1 MIQFAKNVETN
12 KNVIMPKLIYL
23 RMMAVTHLVAPR
35 LSGRSPCPY
44 AAAMSLPAMLL
55 LL

>member
-12 KNVIMPKLIYL
+12 KNVILPKLFNL

-35 LSGRSPCPY
+35 LSACLY
-44 AAAMSLPAMLL
+44 AAGMSLPAMLL